1 MLDAWLGGGVL
12 ISAVV
17 LFAGF
22 MVLAW
27 WPRRPTYERV
37 EKQGLQA
44 PLGKRLFE
52 ASVWTCTP
60 VARGLVALGLGPDA
74 VSWASVVAATAA
86 GVAFAFGHWGVGA
99 LCFYL
104 SGIMDVLDGMVAR
117 IAGRVSAAGGVLDSS
132 LDRYSDFA
140 VLAGIAVHYRARPWI
155 LLAVLLS
162 LQGSFMVSYSSAK
175 AEALQVTPPRGR
187 MKRTERGPLL
197 VVGAALSAL
206 SIPLIEAPRGHDL
219 GVPMVVVVAVIAVF
233 ANVSAARRLATIAR
247 AVRDRPPT

>member
-12 ISAVV
+12 ASAVV
-17 LFAGF
+17 LFAAF

-27 WPRRPTYERV
+27 WPRRPTYDRV
-37 EKQGLQA
+37 EKQGLKVPFA
-44 PLGKRLFE
+44 KRLFE

-60 VARGLVALGLGPDA
+60 VARGLVAPGAGPDA
-74 VSWASVVAATAA
+74 VSWMSVVAATGA

-117 IAGRVSAAGGVLDSS
+117 ITDRVSAAGGVLDSS

-140 VLAGIAVHYRARPWI
+140 VLAGVAVHERARPWV
-155 LLAVLLS
+155 LLAVLVC
-162 LQGSFMVSYSSAK
+162 LQGSFMISYSSAK
-175 AEALQVTPPRGR
+175 AEALRVTPRRGR

-197 VVGAALSAL
+197 VLGAALSAL
-206 SIPLIEAPRGHDL
+206 VADAM
-219 GVPMVVVVAVIAVF
+219 PMVVVVGFIAVF
-233 ANVSAARRLATIAR
+233 ANLSAARRLIEIAA